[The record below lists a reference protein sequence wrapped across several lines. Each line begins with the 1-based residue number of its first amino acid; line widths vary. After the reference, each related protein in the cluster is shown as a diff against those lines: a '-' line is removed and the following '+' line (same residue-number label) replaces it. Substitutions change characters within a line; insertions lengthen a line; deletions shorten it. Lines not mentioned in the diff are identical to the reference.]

1 MYNILNSNKKNK
13 KNFKKYLHF
22 IKRYI
27 KILIEVERSGKKWF
41 KMLWRWNKVLIG
53 EYEHSLDVKGRLIM
67 PAKLRD
73 DIGEKFIITK
83 GLDGCLFGF
92 SQNEWTNFEEKLK
105 TLPLT
110 NKNAR
115 DFVRFFLSGATEC
128 EIDKQGRFL
137 ITSNL
142 REYATLEKDAII
154 IGVGT
159 RIEIWN
165 REKWKS
171 YNSDENISADEI
183 AENMTM
189 LGI

>member
-1 MYNILNSNKKNK
+1 M
-13 KNFKKYLHF
+13 
-22 IKRYI
+22 
-27 KILIEVERSGKKWF
+27 
-41 KMLWRWNKVLIG
+41 LIG
-53 EYEHSLDVKGRLIM
+53 EYEHSLDSKGRLIM
-67 PAKLRD
+67 PAKIRE
-73 DIGEKFIITK
+73 DIGEKFIVTK

-115 DFVRFFLSGATEC
+115 DFVRFFLSGAIEC

-137 ITSNL
+137 ISSNL
-142 REYATLEKDAII
+142 REYASMEKEVII

-165 REKWKS
+165 REQWKK
-171 YNSDENISADEI
+171 YNSDENISADNL

>member
-1 MYNILNSNKKNK
+1 
-13 KNFKKYLHF
+13 
-22 IKRYI
+22 
-27 KILIEVERSGKKWF
+27 
-41 KMLWRWNKVLIG
+41 VLIG
-53 EYEHSLDVKGRLIM
+53 EYEHSLDVKGRLIL
-67 PAKLRD
+67 PAKIRED
-73 DIGEKFIITK
+73 MGDKFIVTK

-137 ITSNL
+137 IAGNL
-142 REYATLEKDAII
+142 REYASLEKDAII

>member
-1 MYNILNSNKKNK
+1 M
-13 KNFKKYLHF
+13 F
-22 IKRYI
+22 
-27 KILIEVERSGKKWF
+27 
-41 KMLWRWNKVLIG
+41 IG
-53 EYEHSLDVKGRLIM
+53 EYEHSVDAKGRVIM
-67 PAKLRD
+67 PVKLRE
-73 DIGEKFIITK
+73 DIGEKFIVTK
-83 GLDGCLFGF
+83 GLDGCLFAY
-92 SQNEWTNFEEKLK
+92 SQTEWSNFEEKLK

-115 DFVRFFLSGATEC
+115 DFVRFFLSGAIEC

-137 ITSNL
+137 IPNNL
-142 REYATLEKDAII
+142 RTYAELEKEINI

-165 REKWKS
+165 REAWKKYS
-171 YNSDENISADEI
+171 SSENISADEI

>member
-1 MYNILNSNKKNK
+1 M
-13 KNFKKYLHF
+13 
-22 IKRYI
+22 
-27 KILIEVERSGKKWF
+27 
-41 KMLWRWNKVLIG
+41 LIG

-67 PAKLRD
+67 PAKLRE

-92 SQNEWTNFEEKLK
+92 SQNEWSNFEEKLK

-115 DFVRFFLSGATEC
+115 DFVRFFLSGAIEC

-137 ITSNL
+137 IASNL
-142 REYATLEKDAII
+142 REYANMEKDVVI

-159 RIEIWN
+159 RLEIWN
-165 REKWKS
+165 KDKWKE
-171 YNSDENISADEI
+171 YNSEENISADEI

>member
-1 MYNILNSNKKNK
+1 M
-13 KNFKKYLHF
+13 
-22 IKRYI
+22 
-27 KILIEVERSGKKWF
+27 
-41 KMLWRWNKVLIG
+41 LIG

-67 PAKLRD
+67 PSKIRE

-92 SQNEWTNFEEKLK
+92 SENEWNNFEEKLK

-115 DFVRFFLSGATEC
+115 DFVRFFLSGAIEC

-137 ITSNL
+137 IASNL
-142 REYATLEKDAII
+142 REYAELEKEAVIT
-154 IGVGT
+154 GVGT

-165 REKWKS
+165 KDKWKA
-171 YNSDENISADEI
+171 YNSEENLSADQI
-183 AENMTM
+183 AENMANLGM

>member
-1 MYNILNSNKKNK
+1 M
-13 KNFKKYLHF
+13 
-22 IKRYI
+22 
-27 KILIEVERSGKKWF
+27 
-41 KMLWRWNKVLIG
+41 LIG

-67 PAKLRD
+67 PAKLRE

-83 GLDGCLFGF
+83 GLDGCLFVF
-92 SQNEWTNFEEKLK
+92 SQTEWSNFEEKLK

-115 DFVRFFLSGATEC
+115 DFVRFFLSGAIEC

-137 ITSNL
+137 IASNL
-142 REYATLEKDAII
+142 REYANMEKDVVI

-159 RIEIWN
+159 RLEIWN
-165 REKWKS
+165 RDKWKS

>member
-1 MYNILNSNKKNK
+1 M
-13 KNFKKYLHF
+13 
-22 IKRYI
+22 
-27 KILIEVERSGKKWF
+27 
-41 KMLWRWNKVLIG
+41 LIG

-67 PAKLRD
+67 PAKLRE

-92 SQNEWTNFEEKLK
+92 SLSEWTNFEEKLK
-105 TLPLT
+105 SLPLT

-115 DFVRFFLSGATEC
+115 DFVRFFLSGAVEC

-137 ITSNL
+137 VASNL
-142 REYATLEKDAII
+142 REYASMEKEVVI

-159 RIEIWN
+159 RIEFWSKDKWN
-165 REKWKS
+165 Q
-171 YNSDENISADEI
+171 YNSSDNISADTL